1 MLHQRPP
8 VYLLGVALFEMKAK
22 NVVRGLI
29 PRSFSTLLKNCI
41 YKLCSSEV
49 LGKILVSEKA
59 GEFIYTRDDTAFPQS

>member
-1 MLHQRPP
+1 
-8 VYLLGVALFEMKAK
+8 MKAK

-41 YKLCSSEV
+41 YNLCSSEV